1 MTGRCHKHCLVL
13 LIKGWANNCNNCLD
27 RGTGPALLVSLVKL
41 GGIQKS
47 SCFTSLF
54 PRPGSEA
61 AGSLA
66 VGRAVVGCSR
76 TLSAE
81 AGGDGALSPGCA

>member
-1 MTGRCHKHCLVL
+1 MTTALVL
-13 LIKGWANNCNNCLD
+13 I
-27 RGTGPALLVSLVKL
+27 SLVKL
-41 GGIQKS
+41 RGIHKS
-47 SCFTSLF
+47 SSFTSLF

-81 AGGDGALSPGCA
+81 AGGDGVLSPGCA